1 MESVSLKKNVGL
13 IHHVTVGNPLTLLA
27 KKLFNALLY
36 NAHRGLLEQERHEI
50 SIHDLSTLVGF
61 NSKNTDVLKAAL
73 RQLVETRMEW
83 NVLGDAGESEW
94 GVTAALAEAKLWR
107 GVCSYA
113 YAPTMR
119 EKLANP
125 EVYALIDLQLQR
137 QFKSTY
143 TASLFENVVRY
154 RRVGKTP
161 VIAIET
167 LLGLLGLSDS
177 KTYQQFKYLKRDV
190 LTPAIDEING
200 KSDIRVS
207 MLPARRLG
215 RRVTAVQ
222 FEVREAE
229 TLAARQPTL
238 ERLSDFGVEGR
249 DARQAMARHSD
260 EKLMAILDEIQ
271 RRHKAGSIK
280 NLRAYTVTVL
290 RDFEGDVVP
299 TLQQEREA
307 KRRDREASS
316 RQKADAEER
325 RHKQQ
330 KAFAKYQVERV
341 AEEERGLTDEDAA
354 QLHNEFVDHLRTNVP
369 FAFET
374 YSKAGEKSTLV
385 QYELRAFKIKRLLPP
400 EDQRFER
407 WLADSNGP
415 HPSESSEV
423 S

>member
-27 KKLFNALLY
+27 KKLFNALLL
-36 NAHRGLLEQERHEI
+36 NAHRGLLERERHEI
-50 SIHDLSTLVGF
+50 SIQDLTTLVGF
-61 NSKNTDVLKAAL
+61 NSKNTDVLKSAL

-154 RRVGKTP
+154 RRVGRTP
-161 VIAIET
+161 VIEVDT
-167 LLGLLGLSDS
+167 LLGLLGLSGS
-177 KTYQQFKYLKRDV
+177 KTYKQFKYLNRDV
-190 LTPAIDEING
+190 LTPAIDEINS

-207 MLPARRLG
+207 MLTARRLG

-229 TLAARQPTL
+229 LSVARQATL
-238 ERLSDFGVEGR
+238 ERLREFSVEGR
-249 DARQAMARHSD
+249 DARQAMTKHSD

-271 RRHKAGSIK
+271 RRHESGSIK

-299 TLQQEREA
+299 PLQQEREA
-307 KRRDREASS
+307 KKRDREASS
-316 RQKADAEER
+316 RQKAEAEER
-325 RHKQQ
+325 RRKQQ
-330 KAFAKYQVERV
+330 KAFAKFQVERV

-354 QLHNEFVDHLRTNVP
+354 QLHNEFLEHLKTNVP

-374 YSKAGEKSTLV
+374 YSKAGENSSLV

-400 EDQRFER
+400 EDQRFET
-407 WLADSNGP
+407 WLVENSGP
-415 HPSESSEV
+415 HPVESSDV
-423 S
+423 K

>member
-1 MESVSLKKNVGL
+1 MGNVSLKKNVGL

-27 KKLFNALLY
+27 KKLFNVLLY
-36 NAHRGLLEQERHEI
+36 NAHRGLLDQERHEI
-50 SIHDLSTLVGF
+50 SIQDITTLVGF

-83 NVLGDAGESEW
+83 NVLGDAGDGEW
-94 GVTAALAEAKLWR
+94 GVTTALAEAKLWR

-113 YAPTMR
+113 YSPTMR

-154 RRVGKTP
+154 RRVGRTP
-161 VIAIET
+161 VIETET
-167 LLGLLGLSDS
+167 LLGLLGLSGS

-190 LTPAIDEING
+190 LTPAVEEINS

-229 TLAARQPTL
+229 PPAARQPTL
-238 ERLSDFGVEGR
+238 ERLEQFGVKGR
-249 DARQAMARHSD
+249 DARQATARHSD

-271 RRHKAGSIK
+271 RRHNAGTIRD
-280 NLRAYTVTVL
+280 LRAYSVTVL
-290 RDFEGDVVP
+290 QNFEGDVVP

-307 KRRDREASS
+307 TKRERESSS
-316 RQKADAEER
+316 RKRVDAEDR
-325 RHKQQ
+325 RRKQQ
-330 KAFAKYQVERV
+330 KEFAKYQAER
-341 AEEERGLTDEDAA
+341 AADEERGLTDEDAA
-354 QLHNEFVDHLRTNVP
+354 RLHEEFIEHLKTNVP

-374 YSKAGEKSTLV
+374 YARAGEKSALV
-385 QYELRAFKIKRLLPP
+385 QYELRAFKVKKLLPL
-400 EDQRFER
+400 EDQDFETWIGR
-407 WLADSNGP
+407 QV
-415 HPSESSEV
+415 ESPPAS
-423 S
+423 